1 MGKLRRTVVTTSEAA
16 LPRGKVVRLQARI
29 TLESL
34 VTLAIAAFAVIA
46 SAGYQVVRWRS
57 ARTRPS

>member
-29 TLESL
+29 TLETL
-34 VTLAIAAFAVIA
+34 ATLAIAAFAII
-46 SAGYQVVRWRS
+46 SSMGYQLVRWRS
-57 ARTRPS
+57 ARARHQ